1 MKKETMELHKMKLMM
16 ELVMELT
23 LIYIAVV
30 AKIINS
36 HLALIQVDVEKHK
49 KVIFIRQAKSTA
61 YLK

>member
-1 MKKETMELHKMKLMM
+1 MKKGTMELHKMKLMM

-23 LIYIAVV
+23 LIYIAIV

-36 HLALIQVDVEKHK
+36 HLALIQMDVEK
-49 KVIFIRQAKSTA
+49 VILICQAKPTA

>member
-23 LIYIAVV
+23 LIYIAIV

-36 HLALIQVDVEKHK
+36 HLALIQMDVE
-49 KVIFIRQAKSTA
+49 KVIFICQTKQTA

>member
-23 LIYIAVV
+23 LIYIAIV

-36 HLALIQVDVEKHK
+36 HLALIQMDVE
-49 KVIFIRQAKSTA
+49 KVIFICQTKRTA